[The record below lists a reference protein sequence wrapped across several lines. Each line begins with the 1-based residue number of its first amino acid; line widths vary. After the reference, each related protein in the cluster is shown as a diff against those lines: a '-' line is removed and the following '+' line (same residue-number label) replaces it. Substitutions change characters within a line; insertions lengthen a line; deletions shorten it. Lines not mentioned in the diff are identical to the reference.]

1 MTSRIDESA
10 LNFEDVENSY
20 VSSPRGPLTRTEFE
34 FFVKIVGE
42 LLNLSRMCGA
52 RGLGIVTYW
61 F

>member
-34 FFVKIVGE
+34 FFGE